1 MAESHAD
8 AAPRPVDRS
17 SIAYVAKCRV
27 CRNVIADG
35 ARWCTR
41 CGVNTM
47 SHVHGRLASPVR
59 RLMATLL
66 DWVVPVTAV
75 ITTSSLAHG
84 DDILQL
90 LLLAYAAWVLVLF
103 SNGTTPGKRLLGIH
117 VIRDD
122 GFPATLGRMVM
133 REWIGKVISACICGL
148 GYVGILVDR
157 ERRALHDRL
166 VRTYVI
172 R

>member
-1 MAESHAD
+1 MAESHAG
-8 AAPRPVDRS
+8 AASRAVDRTT
-17 SIAYVAKCRV
+17 AAHVAKCRV
-27 CRNVIADG
+27 CRTVIADG

-47 SHVHGRLASPVR
+47 SHVHGRLASPSR
-59 RLMATLL
+59 RLVAMLL
-66 DWVVPVTAV
+66 DYIVPVTAV
-75 ITTSSLAHG
+75 IATSSLAHG
-84 DDILQL
+84 SDILQL
-90 LLLAYAAWVLVLF
+90 LLLGYAAWVLVLF
-103 SNGTTPGKRLLGIH
+103 ADGTTPGKRLVGIH
-117 VIRDD
+117 VIKDD
-122 GFPATLGRMVM
+122 GFPATLGRMVL

-148 GYVGILVDR
+148 GYAGIVVDR